1 MPRRAALLALASRL
15 SVAGTAGDWPALA
28 AANAAL
34 APALAMLAAQG
45 AWSGEE
51 RCALAALRAAHQ
63 QASLECSQEKQ
74 RLGSKLEE
82 MQANQEGWLAY
93 ALYSDIDPNGNEA

>member
-34 APALAMLAAQG
+34 APALAKLAAQG
-45 AWSGEE
+45 AWSEQE
-51 RCALAALRAAHQ
+51 RGALAALRAAHR
-63 QASLECSQEKQ
+63 QASLECSQAKE

-82 MQANQEGWLAY
+82 MQANKEGWMAY
-93 ALYSDIDPNGNEA
+93 ALYSEIEPNGNEA